1 MIYGDPKHKDMTLEE
16 REAVKAKNRIKKLTN
31 AQFKKIMLYRCK
43 TELPVFAKMVL
54 GEHVPLESPEFHR
67 ELFDLYKNN
76 HQLAIAAPRGHAKS
90 TTTDLIYALFVLLN
104 GYRKFV
110 IICSSSEDTAMR
122 FLRTLKDELE
132 VNDKLRWMYGD
143 QRSDKWTSSEI
154 KLANGAVVLARGRG
168 SQMRG
173 LKEGA
178 QRPDLIILDDI
189 EDEEMVRS
197 ETRRQDLEEWFNGSV
212 KPSLAPDGQIIF
224 IGTILHQDSLLA
236 RCLDPALYPE
246 FVTRRYAIVKDNGDP
261 LWPARWS
268 IDGIQALKAD
278 YTGRGLLH
286 NFYMEYMNDP
296 IPKENAEFKIER
308 FEYYDSDSLPT
319 DLRVYAGMDPS
330 GGTVGKTSDKTAI
343 VVVGV
348 DDKSNYYVLD
358 IYNELTTSDEMIR
371 LMMKVQERWKP
382 RKFGIEKMMATRM
395 LMPHLEKAMRD
406 EGLYLPMELMSADRG
421 AGGRKGMSDGK
432 YQRIK
437 SLVGPANLGI
447 LKFNRKHV
455 DLFEQMATFP
465 RGKHDDVLDALSY
478 AWRLAEPRSRTKINI
493 MQPTRLNYLKR

>member
-1 MIYGDPKHKDMTLEE
+1 MIYGDPNHKDMTEAE
-16 REAVKAKNRIKKLTN
+16 RNELIKQNRVKKLTKPKL
-31 AQFKKIMLYRCK
+31 KKVLLYRFK
-43 TELPVFAKMVL
+43 TEIPVFAKFIL
-54 GEHVPLESPEFHR
+54 GEHTDLESPEFHR

-90 TTTDLIYALFVLLN
+90 TTTDLIYALWVLLN
-104 GYRKFV
+104 GYRKFI

-132 VNDKLRWMYGD
+132 VNDRLRWLYGE
-143 QRSDKWTSSEI
+143 QRSDKWTGSEI
-154 KLANGAVVLARGRG
+154 KLNNGAVVLARGRG

-173 LKEGA
+173 LKEGS

-212 KPSLAPDGQIIF
+212 KPSLAPDGQIVF
-224 IGTILHQDSLLA
+224 IGTILHQDSLLN
-236 RCLDPALYPE
+236 RCLDPKLYPE
-246 FVTRRYAIVKDNGDP
+246 FVTRKYAIIKEDDTP
-261 LWPARWS
+261 LWPARWTP
-268 IDGIQALKAD
+268 DGIKALKAD

-286 NFYMEYMNDP
+286 NYYMEYMNDP
-296 IPKENAEFKIER
+296 IPKENAEFRVER
-308 FEYYDSDSLPT
+308 FEYYVQDELPT
-319 DLRVYAGMDPS
+319 DLRIYAGMDPS
-330 GGTVGKTSDKTAI
+330 GGTVGTTSDKTAI

-358 IYNELTTSDEMIR
+358 VYNELTTSDEMIR
-371 LMMKVQERWKP
+371 LMMKVQEQWKP

-406 EGLYLPMELMSADRG
+406 EQRYIPVELMSADRG
-421 AGGRKGMSDGK
+421 AGGRRGMSDGK

-437 SLVGPANLGI
+437 SLVGPANLGV
-447 LKFNRKHV
+447 LRFNRKHI
-455 DLFEQMATFP
+455 DLHEQMVTFP

-478 AWRLAEPRSRTKINI
+478 AWRLAEPRTRTKINI
-493 MQPTRLNYLKR
+493 NQPERLSYLNR

>member
-1 MIYGDPKHKDMTLEE
+1 MIYGDPNHKPMTVEE
-16 REAVKAKNRIKKLTN
+16 RQGLIRKNRIKKIPKP
-31 AQFKKIMLYRCK
+31 QFKKIMLYRCK
-43 TELPVFAKMVL
+43 TEISIFASFVL
-54 GEHVPLESPEFHR
+54 GGHTELASPEFHR
-67 ELFDLYKNN
+67 ELYELYKSN

-90 TTTDLIYALFVLLN
+90 TTTDLIYALWVLLN

-132 VNDKLRWMYGD
+132 VNDRLRWMYGE
-143 QRSDKWTSSEI
+143 QRSDKWTGSEI

-173 LKEGA
+173 LKEGS

-212 KPSLAPDGQIIF
+212 KPSLASNGQIIF
-224 IGTILHQDSLLA
+224 IGTILHQDSLLN
-236 RCLDPALYPE
+236 RCLDSTLYPE
-246 FVTRRYAIVKDNGDP
+246 FVTRKYKIIKEDDSP
-261 LWPARWS
+261 LWPELWTAEA
-268 IDGIQALKAD
+268 IQALKSD
-278 YTGRGLLH
+278 YAGRGLLH
-286 NFYMEYMNDP
+286 NYYMEYMNDP
-296 IPKENAEFKIER
+296 IPSESAEFRCDR
-308 FEYYDSDSLPT
+308 FEYYDRQDLPK
-319 DLRVYAGMDPS
+319 DLRIYAGMDPS
-330 GGTVGKTSDKTAI
+330 GGTIGLSSDKTAI

-348 DDKSNYYVLD
+348 SSDNQYYVLD
-358 IYNELTTSDEMIR
+358 IYNRLTTSTEMIK
-371 LMMKVQERWKP
+371 LMIKVQEQWKP

-395 LMPHLEKAMRD
+395 LMPHLEKAMKEERI
-406 EGLYLPMELMSADRG
+406 YLPIELMSADRG
-421 AGGRKGMSDGK
+421 AGGRNRMSDGK

-447 LKFNRKHV
+447 LKFHRSHT
-455 DLFEQMATFP
+455 DLYEQMVTFP

-478 AWRLAEPRSRTKINI
+478 AWRLAEPRVKTVLNI
-493 MQPTRLNYLKR
+493 GQPARLSYLNR